1 MYIAGAILIFV
12 GIIFNVI
19 RIKWFNENDAVGII
33 TIELIGIGLK
43 PNKDKT
49 YLIKTVMEFE
59 KVPFKTAVLY
69 FMIFTLESLGYHI

>member
-1 MYIAGAILIFV
+1 METGWANIALPLWGHGNPDAEKEKLENP
-12 GIIFNVI
+12 IIEI
-19 RIKWFNENDAVGII
+19 
-33 TIELIGIGLK
+33 K

-69 FMIFTLESLGYHI
+69 FMIFTLETLGYHI